1 MAEAANLLRHQ
12 TSPYLLQHADNPVH
26 WRPWGQ
32 AALAEAAE
40 TDKPILLSI
49 GYAACHWCHVMAHES
64 FEDPDTAALMN
75 TLFVSIKVDRE
86 ERPDIDH
93 LYMSALHGLGE
104 QGGWPLTMFLAPDG
118 APFWGGTY
126 FPPTPRWG
134 RPSFSQVLQGVAAAW
149 RERDTM
155 VTQNTVALR
164 RMLERQSAVQ
174 GGELPTP
181 THLDAVGAAL
191 LRITDPD
198 QGGVKGAPK
207 FPNPPIFRFL
217 WQNAFRT
224 GAPAGQDALHLLLQ
238 RMSQGGIYDHLGG
251 GYARYATDAIWLVP
265 HFEKMLY
272 DNAQILELLA
282 FAHAHRPDPL
292 YAARAAETVGWM
304 IRDMT
309 AAEVDGRAAFAAS
322 EDADSE
328 GEEGRFYVWTE
339 AEVDLLL
346 GTDAA
351 AFKHAYDVTAEGN
364 WEGHTI
370 LRRVTQSGSVAEETG
385 LARCREVL
393 FAARAKR
400 VRPGRDDKV
409 LADWNG
415 LAIAAL
421 ARAAVVFGHPEWL
434 TRAEAAHDF
443 ILANMTAPDGR
454 AQHAWRLGRVTAAG
468 LLDDQAAMARAAL
481 ALFEA
486 TGAAR
491 YLAEAARFADA
502 ALSFFADGQGG
513 FYTSASDA
521 TDVPLARPRTAH
533 DNATP
538 AANGLLAEVFARLWH
553 LTGDTAWR
561 EHAEA
566 LLRAF
571 MGNHDHLAQMP
582 TLLAAADLLEA
593 GTTVVVV
600 GPFVV
605 SPPPLAGGGW
615 GEGLVPGSDQSFSR
629 ADPSPH
635 PPPARGGGESLL
647 TLLTVAVAA
656 PDPATIV
663 LQVQATDALPPS
675 HPAYGKG
682 NDPAAF
688 VCRGNVCSLPVADPV
703 TLAEMLHGRAPP
715 T

>member
-1 MAEAANLLRHQ
+1 MAEAANLLRYQ

-26 WRPWGQ
+26 WRPWGA
-32 AALAEAAE
+32 AALAEAGEA
-40 TDKPILLSI
+40 DKPILLSI

-64 FEDPDTAALMN
+64 FEDPDVAALMN
-75 TLFVSIKVDRE
+75 TLFVNVKVDRE

-134 RPSFSQVLQGVAAAW
+134 RPSFRQVLQGIAAAW
-149 RERDTM
+149 RERDTL
-155 VTQNTVALR
+155 VTQNTEALR

-174 GGELPTP
+174 SGALPTP
-181 THLDAVGAAL
+181 THLDAIGAAL

-198 QGGVKGAPK
+198 QGGINGAPK
-207 FPNPPIFRFL
+207 FPNPTIFRFL

-224 GAPAGQDALHLLLQ
+224 GEPAGQDALHLLLQ

-282 FAHAHRPDPL
+282 LAHAHRPDAL
-292 YAARAAETVGWM
+292 YGGRAAETVGWM
-304 IRDMT
+304 TRDMT
-309 AAEVDGRAAFAAS
+309 AAAVDGLAAFAAS

-339 AEVDLLL
+339 AEIDALL
-346 GTDAA
+346 GTEAA
-351 AFKHAYDVTAEGN
+351 AFKRAYDVTTEGN
-364 WEGHTI
+364 WEGKTI
-370 LRRVTQSGSVAEETG
+370 LRRVTAIGAEPEEAV
-385 LARCREVL
+385 LAGCRDLL
-393 FAARAKR
+393 FAARARR

-421 ARAAVVFGHPEWL
+421 VRAAAVFDQPAWL
-434 TRAEAAHDF
+434 HLALVAHDF
-443 ILANMTAPDGR
+443 ILANVTAADGR
-454 AQHAWRLGRVTAAG
+454 AQHAWRLGRVTAVG
-468 LLDDQAAMARAAL
+468 LLSDQAAMARAAL

-491 YLAEAARFADA
+491 HLDEAVRFANA
-502 ALSFFADGQGG
+502 ALTFFADGHGG
-513 FYTSASDA
+513 FYNSASDA
-521 TDVPLARPRTAH
+521 TDVPLARPRTAL
-533 DNATP
+533 DDATP

-553 LTGDTAWR
+553 LTGEAAWR
-561 EHAEA
+561 ERAEA

-571 MGNHDHLAQMP
+571 MGNEDQLAQMA
-582 TLLAAADLLEA
+582 TLMAAADLLEEA
-593 GTTVVVV
+593 ATVVVV
-600 GPFVV
+600 G
-605 SPPPLAGGGW
+605 A
-615 GEGLVPGSDQSFSR
+615 
-629 ADPSPH
+629 ADDLQH
-635 PPPARGGGESLL
+635 AARI
-647 TLLTVAVAA
+647 A

-663 LQVQATDALPPS
+663 LRVAASEALPPG

-682 NDPAAF
+682 NGPAAY
-688 VCRGNVCSLPVADPV
+688 VCRGSVCSLPVVDPAA
-703 TLAEMLHGRAPP
+703 LAELLHARTRPD
-715 T
+715 

>member
-1 MAEAANLLRHQ
+1 MADAANLLRHES
-12 TSPYLLQHADNPVH
+12 SPYLLQHADNPVH
-26 WRPWGQ
+26 WRPWGK
-32 AALAEAAE
+32 AALDEAAAA
-40 TDKPILLSI
+40 DKPILLSI

-64 FEDPDTAALMN
+64 FEDADTAALMN
-75 TLFVSIKVDRE
+75 TLFVNIKVDRE

-93 LYMSALHGLGE
+93 LYMAALHGLGE
-104 QGGWPLTMFLAPDG
+104 HGGWPLTMFLAPDG

-134 RPSFSQVLQGVAAAW
+134 RPSFRQVLQGVAAAY
-149 RERDTM
+149 RERDAM
-155 VTQNTVALR
+155 VTQNTDALR
-164 RMLERQSAVQ
+164 RMLERQAAVDA
-174 GGELPTP
+174 GDLPTP

-191 LRITDPD
+191 LRITDPE
-198 QGGVKGAPK
+198 QGGIKGAPK

-224 GAPAGQDALHLLLQ
+224 GDAAGQDAVHLLLE

-272 DNAQILELLA
+272 DNAQILELLTLA
-282 FAHAHRPDPL
+282 QAQRPEPL
-292 YAARAAETVGWM
+292 YAARAAETVDWM
-304 IRDMT
+304 TRDMT
-309 AAEVDGRAAFAAS
+309 AATVDGLAAFAAS

-339 AEVDLLL
+339 REIDTLL
-346 GTDAA
+346 GDDAA
-351 AFKHAYDVTAEGN
+351 AFKRAYDVTAGGN

-370 LRRVTQSGSVAEETG
+370 LRRVTPAGSADEEAR
-385 LARCREVL
+385 LARCRDIL

-421 ARAAVVFGHPEWL
+421 ARAASVFGQPEWL
-434 TRAEAAHDF
+434 ARARQAHDF

-468 LLDDQAAMARAAL
+468 LLDDQAAMARASL
-481 ALFEA
+481 ALHEA

-491 YLAEAARFADA
+491 YLAEAIRFAEA
-502 ALSFFADGQGG
+502 ALAGFADGQGG
-513 FYTSASDA
+513 FYTSAADA

-538 AANGLLAEVFARLWH
+538 AANGLLAEVFARLFH
-553 LTGDTAWR
+553 LTGEAVWR
-561 EHAEA
+561 ERTEA

-571 MGNHDHLAQMP
+571 TGNPDHLAQMP
-582 TLLAAADLLEA
+582 TLLAAADLLEEA
-593 GTTVVVV
+593 AAVVAV
-600 GPFVV
+600 
-605 SPPPLAGGGW
+605 
-615 GEGLVPGSDQSFSR
+615 GSDEL
-629 ADPSPH
+629 A
-635 PPPARGGGESLL
+635 
-647 TLLTVAVAA
+647 AVALA
-656 PDPATIV
+656 SPDPATVV
-663 LQVQATDALPPS
+663 LRVPSAEHLPTT

-682 NDPAAF
+682 SGPTAF
-688 VCRGNVCSLPVADPV
+688 ICRRNVCSLPIAD
-703 TLAEMLHGRAPP
+703 TAALADMLHHR